1 MSFGINMKT
10 IFLFLSHLVSYTSLI
25 VHFPHSSLTIR
36 RVCKMNI
43 RNRFSLLSTS
53 SAQVP
58 VVDKKIAKVTSK
70 FYGMV
75 DRFESYTDEEI
86 FTLENDRL
94 KHLVYGGKEA
104 LQETKVV
111 TAFCILYEDILPV
124 RFGGDILFNLLE
136 KAINNGRK
144 KGLKLQKKAIRSNI
158 INDNNLNSNKKLSM
172 TQRKV
177 INDVMQFALSQCLL
191 ECNVDEIEQQNN
203 NSQSNIAFAN
213 LFSEIDKNNDNK
225 ITIDEFESWI
235 QSIIITESE
244 EEEES
249 MQSNQTNKEIIERN
263 EDVLSSIDTRDVFHE
278 ADMNQ
283 DGILS
288 REEFRLWTT
297 GLKIDCC
304 DPDNPPSFSSSP
316 SSPTNSDTIISSQVS
331 SESSFSSHISLTDI
345 PLSSPSAASY
355 RERYLDMVQSFAK
368 WGKQLNK
375 ISSTSLPS
383 DMNTSTNQITDNIS
397 TDKDSRLNLIVSGC
411 FAGAENPGVVK
422 ALGIL
427 YEDYLPLRM
436 AGDIVFKLVKTKM
449 NSVFKNA

>member
-1 MSFGINMKT
+1 
-10 IFLFLSHLVSYTSLI
+10 
-25 VHFPHSSLTIR
+25 
-36 RVCKMNI
+36 
-43 RNRFSLLSTS
+43 
-53 SAQVP
+53 
-58 VVDKKIAKVTSK
+58 
-70 FYGMV
+70 
-75 DRFESYTDEEI
+75 
-86 FTLENDRL
+86 
-94 KHLVYGGKEA
+94 
-104 LQETKVV
+104 
-111 TAFCILYEDILPV
+111 
-124 RFGGDILFNLLE
+124 
-136 KAINNGRK
+136 
-144 KGLKLQKKAIRSNI
+144 
-158 INDNNLNSNKKLSM
+158 
-172 TQRKV
+172 
-177 INDVMQFALSQCLL
+177 
-191 ECNVDEIEQQNN
+191 
-203 NSQSNIAFAN
+203 
-213 LFSEIDKNNDNK
+213 
-225 ITIDEFESWI
+225 
-235 QSIIITESE
+235 
-244 EEEES
+244 